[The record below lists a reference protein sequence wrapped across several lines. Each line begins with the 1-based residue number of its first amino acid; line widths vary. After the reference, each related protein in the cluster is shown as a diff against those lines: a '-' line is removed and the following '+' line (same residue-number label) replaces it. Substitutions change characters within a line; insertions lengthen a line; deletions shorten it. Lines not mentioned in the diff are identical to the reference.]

1 MGKLSI
7 KDLPDS
13 TYKGKRVFVRVDFN
27 VPIKG
32 GVIQDDT
39 RIRAAMPTI
48 EYLVGRG
55 ARLILA
61 SHLGRPKGKKI
72 PELSLEPVAHHLSK
86 LLGKEVKFSP
96 DCTNAAPEIVS
107 RLQDGEIVLLENLRF
122 NPGEEANDRSFAETL
137 ASLADIYVNDA
148 FGTAH
153 RAHASTYG
161 MAEFFDLRLAGLLM
175 AREIEFLTKVRDNP
189 DKPFVV
195 ILGGAKVKDKIGV
208 ISNLVTKADVFLIG
222 GGMSYTF
229 LKAAGREIGNSLFD
243 EKHFEQVKDLL
254 SSYGEKIKLPVDHI
268 AVKEVVKG
276 AQKKY
281 FEGDIEK
288 GWIGVDIGEK
298 TVELYRSFLKGEGM
312 IFWNG
317 PLGVFEIEDF
327 AHGTM
332 EIAKAVKEAC
342 DKGARVVIGGGDTV
356 SAIHRAGIK
365 DEELTHVST
374 GGGATLEFLAGIELP
389 GIKVLTDKNE

>member
-7 KDLPDS
+7 KDVPDS
-13 TYKGKRVFVRVDFN
+13 TFEGKRVFVRVDFN

-39 RIRAAMPTI
+39 RIRAALPTI
-48 EYLVGRG
+48 EYLRGRG

-61 SHLGRPKGKKI
+61 SHLGRPKGNRI
-72 PELSLEPVAHHLSK
+72 PELSLEPVATHLSK
-86 LLGKEVKFSP
+86 LIKQEVKFAP

-107 RLQDGEIVLLENLRF
+107 RLQNGEVVLLENLRF
-122 NPGEEANDRSFAETL
+122 NPGEEANDESFARTL
-137 ASLADIYVNDA
+137 ASLADVYVNDA

-161 MAEFFDLRLAGLLM
+161 MAQFFDLRLAGLLM
-175 AREIEFLTKVRDNP
+175 AKEIEFLTKVRDNP

-208 ISNLVTKADVFLIG
+208 ISNLVDKADTFLIG

-229 LKAAGREIGNSLFD
+229 LKAAGKEIGNSLFD
-243 EKHFEQVKDLL
+243 EKHFEKVKELL
-254 SSYGEKIKLPVDHI
+254 GKYSEKIKLPVDHF
-268 AVKEVVKG
+268 AVKEITAG
-276 AQKKY
+276 AEKKY
-281 FEGDIEK
+281 FEGGIER
-288 GWIGVDIGEK
+288 GWIGVDIGPK
-298 TVELYRSFLKGEGM
+298 TIEAYKNAIKPEGM

-317 PLGVFEIEDF
+317 PMGVFEIDDF
-327 AHGTM
+327 AAGTV
-332 EIAKAVKEAC
+332 EIAKAVRDAC
-342 DKGARVVIGGGDTV
+342 KGGAKVIIGGGDTV
-356 SAIHRAGIK
+356 SAIHKAGIK

-374 GGGATLEFLAGIELP
+374 GGGATLEFLAGVELP
-389 GIKVLTDKNE
+389 GIKVLSDKNG